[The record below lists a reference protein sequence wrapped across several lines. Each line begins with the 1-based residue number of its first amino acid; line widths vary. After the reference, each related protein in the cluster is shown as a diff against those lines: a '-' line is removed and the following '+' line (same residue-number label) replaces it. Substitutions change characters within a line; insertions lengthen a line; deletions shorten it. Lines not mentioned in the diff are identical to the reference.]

1 MTPFFLPSSNALKG
15 YGNGQLLFCSL
26 FIFKVCSFFPNLE
39 SYKLY
44 VLVLHHPHTFMVMVM
59 VMVHDHVSI
68 TQTDSCYNLTV
79 ATSKKKKEFIRFWA
93 RKSKPAKK
101 SLMHSLF
108 YKKTKKKEKIAYLVL
123 KFSHL
128 FQNCSNIL
136 KYFNYPCGH
145 LIY

>member
-59 VMVHDHVSI
+59 VHDHVSI

-79 ATSKKKKEFIRFWA
+79 ATSKKKKRIY
-93 RKSKPAKK
+93 KILSSKVETFSQKE
-101 SLMHSLF
+101 SYTFSF
-108 YKKTKKKEKIAYLVL
+108 FKKKL
-123 KFSHL
+123 K
-128 FQNCSNIL
+128 IL
-136 KYFNYPCGH
+136 KKRKKLH
-145 LIY
+145 I